1 MIDSV
6 EVIGKSYF
14 EMSKDMIERFSAVW
28 KDQYKSSDNR
38 QKGYGRPI
46 ALSIMQYVVN
56 AQNIIG
62 IRIIR

>member
-1 MIDSV
+1 
-6 EVIGKSYF
+6 
-14 EMSKDMIERFSAVW
+14 MSKDMIERFSAVW

-38 QKGYGRPI
+38 QKGYGRPV